1 MNSNPDPRTQ
11 PLTGTANAKRMS
23 KTRKVV
29 LIISGIVIALVLVG
43 VLGIAIIVSAFRGNP
58 PSIRDNSVL
67 VLKVAGPLPDFV
79 PDDPFRRLFGGQPLS
94 LNSLLAQLRKA
105 KVDKRITAVMLE
117 IDMPETGWAKAE
129 EIRGAIADFRMSG
142 KPVYAYMEYGM
153 NKDYYIATACDKIF
167 LPPPGELFTNG
178 LAADVMF
185 FRGSLDKLGIYPDIY
200 QIGKYKSA
208 GDTFTQKQM
217 TDAHREFINSLLD
230 DLSGR
235 YLDGIAKARGK
246 SAAEVKTLID
256 NAPYT
261 AKQARDVGLIDGAAY
276 HDDVEKELKKR
287 LGYKDSDDLH
297 IAKASEYRQI
307 SQESLGL
314 NKGEKIAVVYAAGD
328 IMSGKSQFGGQ
339 GETTI
344 GSDSLVKTIEEA
356 RDDKGVKAIV
366 LRIDSPG
373 GSGLASDII
382 WRAIESAKEKKP
394 VVVSM
399 SDVAASGGYYIACN
413 ANKIV
418 AEPSTITGS
427 IGVVGGKPVIKGF
440 YDWIGVTN
448 EWVLRGQNS
457 GMFRE
462 SEKFSDSERKKWLEF
477 LGTTYDD
484 FTSKVAKGRKKEQTY
499 IDSIGQGRVWTGQ
512 QGKERGLVDE
522 YGGLDKAIEIAK
534 QLANIPADKSVQRV
548 ILPHPPGFFEQLTSG
563 GGEDDADARVS
574 AKQQEAIMATL
585 PEGLRHAFRYAQMLD
600 RAKNGEVMLLLP
612 FDLRIK

>member
-11 PLTGTANAKRMS
+11 PLAGNAKRMS

-29 LIISGIVIALVLVG
+29 LIISGIVVALVLVFI
-43 VLGIAIIVSAFRGNP
+43 LGIAIIVSAFRGNP
-58 PSIRDNSVL
+58 PSIKDNSVL
-67 VLKVAGPLPDFV
+67 ALRVSGPLPDYV
-79 PDDPFRRLFGGQPLS
+79 PDDPFRRIFGGQPQS

-105 KVDKRITAVMLE
+105 KVDKRITAVMLD

-129 EIRGAIADFRMSG
+129 EIRAAIADFRTSG
-142 KPVYAYMEYGM
+142 KPVYAYMEMGL
-153 NKDYYIATACDKIF
+153 NKDYYIASACDKIF
-167 LPPPGELFTNG
+167 LPPPGELFTIG

-185 FRGSLDKLGIYPDIY
+185 FRGTLDKLGIYPDIY

-217 TDAHREFINSLLD
+217 TDAHREFINSLLS
-230 DLSGR
+230 DLSDR
-235 YLDGIAKARGK
+235 YTDEIAKARGK
-246 SAAEVKTLID
+246 SAADMKTLID

-261 AKQARDVGLIDGAAY
+261 AKQAKDAGLIDGAAY

-287 LGYKDSDDLH
+287 LGYKDDDELH

-328 IMSGKSQFGGQ
+328 ITSGKSQFGSA
-339 GETTI
+339 GEESI

-382 WRAIESAKEKKP
+382 WRAIESAKAKKP

-427 IGVVGGKPVIKGF
+427 IGVLGGKPVIKGF

-448 EWVLRGQNS
+448 EYVLRGANS

-462 SEKFSDSERKKWLEF
+462 TEKFSDSERAKWIEF
-477 LGTTYDD
+477 LNTTYDD
-484 FTSKVAKGRKKEQTY
+484 FTSKVAKGRGKEQKY

-512 QGKERGLVDE
+512 QGKENGLVDE

-534 QLANIPADKSVQRV
+534 QLANIPADKNVQRV
-548 ILPHPPGFFEQLTSG
+548 ILPHPPGFLEQLMSG
-563 GGEDDADARVS
+563 GGEDDADAKVQ
-574 AKQQEAIMATL
+574 AKQQEALLATL
-585 PEGLRHAFRYAQMLD
+585 PDDVRHALRYAQMLD
-600 RAKNGEVMLLLP
+600 RAKNGEVILRLP